1 MMRIQGWPISSTPV
15 RIWRASGW
23 KTSPWRD
30 QSRGPAGPETMAYIA
45 STTAPMAALSSA
57 VIASRRSRLVSARS
71 PPRSPAVNGPGAGVR
86 AMGCGR
92 MERAI
97 RIDDPADPR
106 LGDYREVRERDVVGR
121 GGGFIAESVVVLE
134 KLLAAGRH
142 PVASVLVEEHRLERL
157 APLLAKVPPG
167 VPVFAAAQPVMD
179 RLAGFHIHRGV
190 LAAGR
195 RAEPAAD
202 TLIGSLPARS
212 LAVGL
217 VGVANHDNMGG

>member
-106 LGDYREVRERDVVGR
+106 VGDYREVRERDLVGR

-134 KLLAAGRH
+134 RLLAAGRH
-142 PVASVLVEEHRLERL
+142 RVPAVVVGEHRRERL
-157 APLLAKVPPG
+157 AHLLAKGASGAPPIA
-167 VPVFAAAQPVMD
+167 VELPVM
-179 RLAGFHIHRGV
+179 
-190 LAAGR
+190 
-195 RAEPAAD
+195 
-202 TLIGSLPARS
+202 AR
-212 LAVGL
+212 
-217 VGVANHDNMGG
+217 